1 MTARTA
7 SVLMVTA
14 PPTILGGVAVQTRG
28 LAEFLRARGY
38 RVTIAHY
45 AALRTEG
52 DLTVP
57 ARRLIAGGRPGVRRY
72 TVWGGF
78 DCIAIGCR
86 LPELEVTYY
95 GDSPL
100 WRDVIAAHDRHI
112 AVGGNMLV
120 AAPLAASGLG
130 HLVWCASDVQGDR
143 ADRQNAMSPARRV
156 YDRTIVSPLLRR
168 LERRVVRG
176 TGTFATI
183 SGASARSLNAIGSSA
198 GKAFDVLPIPVDAAR
213 FSPPTTPPEPGVVG
227 IAGRHTD
234 PRKNAALALEAVA
247 AARRRGAQVILRVAG
262 EVSGDLRAQ
271 AGRLGIADS
280 VKFLGTLGNDNLPGF
295 YRGLDI
301 LLIPSRQEGL
311 NIAGLEAGA
320 CGVPVVTTRCGG
332 PEDYVTEGETGF
344 VTGFD
349 PVEIAG
355 RLSDITAGRAL
366 RDRLS
371 RNLRARVTAEYT
383 EARFADRLDELWQS
397 IWNEPIPVASQS
409 AIAEPARSGVSTP
422 P

>member
-1 MTARTA
+1 VTGHAS
-7 SVLMVTA
+7 SVLIVTA

-28 LAEFLRARGY
+28 LAAFLRARGY
-38 RVTIAHY
+38 QVTIAHY
-45 AALRTEG
+45 AAYRTEG

-57 ARRLIAGGRPGVRRY
+57 MRRMLAGGRPGVRRY
-72 TVWGGF
+72 TVWDDF

-120 AAPLAASGLG
+120 AAPLAAAGVG

-143 ADRQNAMSPARRV
+143 TDRQNAMSSARRL
-156 YDRTIVSPLLRR
+156 YDCNVVSPLLRR
-168 LERRVVRG
+168 LERRVLRG
-176 TGTFATI
+176 CGTFATI
-183 SGASARSLNAIGSSA
+183 SGASARSLNAIGSPA
-198 GKAFDVLPIPVDAAR
+198 GKSFDVLPIPVDPTR
-213 FSPPTTPPEPGVVG
+213 FSPPATPPDPGVVG

-234 PRKNAALALEAVA
+234 PRKNAGLALQALA
-247 AARRRGAQVILRVAG
+247 AARRRGAKVTLRVAG
-262 EVSGDLRAQ
+262 EVSDDLRRQ
-271 AGRLGIADS
+271 AGSLGIADA
-280 VKFLGTLGNDNLPGF
+280 VDFLGTLANKDLAGF
-295 YRGLDI
+295 YRGLDM

-332 PEDYVTEGETGF
+332 PEDYVTDGVTGF

-349 PVEIAG
+349 PMEIAG
-355 RLSDITAGRAL
+355 RLSDVSAGRAL
-366 RDRLS
+366 RERLS
-371 RNLRARVTAEYT
+371 RNLRARVTEEYG
-383 EARFADRLDELWQS
+383 EARFAERLDRLWQS
-397 IWNEPIPVASQS
+397 IWNEPILSVYQDAP
-409 AIAEPARSGVSTP
+409 AEAEESGVQRTR
-422 P
+422 